1 VSRPGSPAAVTARRA
16 ALPRHEF
23 RVGRKELVVFAGVT
37 VLVWAL
43 TFVFGVLVGRELNVG
58 RAGVAGAPV
67 APAPPAEGDRGSS
80 AASARKGERPGSEEQ
95 LTFYKTLTA
104 PTLEV
109 PPPVPPRIDE
119 RIVPH
124 DPPAPSPAA
133 AAERPAPPPA
143 APAPPVEP
151 GARPAPA
158 PRAVAAVRP
167 PPAVSR
173 VEPAAKP
180 APAPVHAP
188 VPVAKPAA
196 PEPFREA
203 WTVQVSSFRSRALA
217 DELRGRLASKGFDA
231 YLVSLTTE
239 DGRVRHRVRVGG
251 FSTRTEAERVAGE
264 LRSERDLTPF
274 VTTRAR

>member
-1 VSRPGSPAAVTARRA
+1 VSRPGSPLTVSTRRT

-23 RVGRKELVVFAGVT
+23 RVGRRELFVFAGAT
-37 VLVWAL
+37 VLVWTL
-43 TFVFGVLVGRELNVG
+43 TFVFGILVGRELNGG
-58 RAGVAGAPV
+58 RSGATGAP
-67 APAPPAEGDRGSS
+67 ALPAALAPPAQVEPTPPV
-80 AASARKGERPGSEEQ
+80 ASAKKGEAPGSEER

-109 PPPVPPRIDE
+109 PPPVPPRIEE

-124 DPPAPSPAA
+124 DPPAS
-133 AAERPAPPPA
+133 
-143 APAPPVEP
+143 
-151 GARPAPA
+151 PAPA
-158 PRAVAAVRP
+158 PATPEAAARP
-167 PPAVSR
+167 GPPARPVAVPR
-173 VEPAAKP
+173 TPPVARAEPVAKAPP
-180 APAPVHAP
+180 APAPK
-188 VPVAKPAA
+188 VPPA
-196 PEPFREA
+196 EPQLRDDASGRA

-251 FSTRTEAERVAGE
+251 FATRAEAERVAGE
-264 LRSERDLTPF
+264 LRGERDLTPF

>member
-1 VSRPGSPAAVTARRA
+1 VSRPGSPMTVTSRRA

-23 RVGRKELVVFAGVT
+23 RIGRRELVVFAGAT
-37 VLVWAL
+37 VLVWTL
-43 TFVFGVLVGRELNVG
+43 TFVFGILVGRELNGG
-58 RAGVAGAPV
+58 RSGVAGVPARPASPAQAEPV
-67 APAPPAEGDRGSS
+67 SPAPS
-80 AASARKGERPGSEEQ
+80 AKKEEPSGGAGNEER

-109 PPPVPPRIDE
+109 PPPVPPRIEE

-124 DPPAPSPAA
+124 DAPASPATRQASPAA
-133 AAERPAPPPA
+133 EATARPAPPSRPA
-143 APAPPVEP
+143 APPRTPPAARAEP
-151 GARPAPA
+151 AARPAPA
-158 PRAVAAVRP
+158 PKVAAEPLRED
-167 PPAVSR
+167 PAGR
-173 VEPAAKP
+173 
-180 APAPVHAP
+180 
-188 VPVAKPAA
+188 
-196 PEPFREA
+196 A

-251 FSTRTEAERVAGE
+251 FATRVEAERVAGE
-264 LRSERDLTPF
+264 LRGERDLNPF